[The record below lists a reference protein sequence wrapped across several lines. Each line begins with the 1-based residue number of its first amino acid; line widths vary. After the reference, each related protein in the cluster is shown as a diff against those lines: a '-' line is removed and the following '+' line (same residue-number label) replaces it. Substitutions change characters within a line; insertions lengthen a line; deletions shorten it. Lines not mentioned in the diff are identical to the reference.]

1 MLSPIAAV
9 SAAML
14 LALPALGQAQDKTN
28 GGKPAPQAGQP
39 LPTTGTTESRIGPLA
54 FEGGYPTDATVTKLY
69 DEMDFQRATQAYM
82 WAIPIVSFAKWQEQH
97 EKVFGQ
103 EDGDL
108 VQMVSSR
115 DKMGMLTPND
125 STTYLLGFL
134 NLERTGPLVIQYP
147 KGPSAGGILDMWQR
161 PITDMGLSGPDRG
174 EGGKYLVIPPGQ
186 KAPKDVEGYRVVESP
201 TNNLFHA
208 FRVLATDPKEAEAL
222 KSGYQ
227 AYPYAKRDNPRKTRV
242 IPAEGKK
249 WTGWPE
255 NGLEF
260 WRMLSKMLNEEPVH
274 ERDRMMVAMLK
285 PLGIEKGKKFE
296 PDARQKKILEQ
307 AAVVGEAM
315 ARAQSYAKRQ
325 KEAKMYPDAHWKNA
339 VLLEADQETKYH
351 TALDER
357 TAWFYEA
364 VTLTAGMT
372 SKTPGLGQVYLGIQK
387 DKDGQWLQG
396 GNNYTLR
403 VPANAPAKQFWAMT
417 LYDTETRSFIETKH
431 DIAGLDSKKDLVKN
445 DDGSLDLY
453 FGPEAPKGNERNWI
467 PTTPGRG
474 WFAYF
479 RLYAPT
485 EAYFDRSWKLPDL
498 VHVK

>member
-1 MLSPIAAV
+1 MFKKCSIGSLGFVMVIAMV
-9 SAAML
+9 TQSR
-14 LALPALGQAQDKTN
+14 GQTEETSTK
-28 GGKPAPQAGQP
+28 QA
-39 LPTTGTTESRIGPLA
+39 LPTTGTAESRIGPLA

-227 AYPYAKRDNPRKTRV
+227 AYPYAKRDSPRKTRV
-242 IPAEGKK
+242 IPAEGKM
-249 WTGWPE
+249 WSGWPG
-255 NGLEF
+255 NGL
-260 WRMLSKMLNEEPVH
+260 
-274 ERDRMMVAMLK
+274 
-285 PLGIEKGKKFE
+285 
-296 PDARQKKILEQ
+296 
-307 AAVVGEAM
+307 
-315 ARAQSYAKRQ
+315 
-325 KEAKMYPDAHWKNA
+325 
-339 VLLEADQETKYH
+339 
-351 TALDER
+351 
-357 TAWFYEA
+357 
-364 VTLTAGMT
+364 
-372 SKTPGLGQVYLGIQK
+372 
-387 DKDGQWLQG
+387 
-396 GNNYTLR
+396 
-403 VPANAPAKQFWAMT
+403 
-417 LYDTETRSFIETKH
+417 
-431 DIAGLDSKKDLVKN
+431 
-445 DDGSLDLY
+445 
-453 FGPEAPKGNERNWI
+453 
-467 PTTPGRG
+467 
-474 WFAYF
+474 
-479 RLYAPT
+479 
-485 EAYFDRSWKLPDL
+485 
-498 VHVK
+498 